1 MSLNIADT
9 ILERLKVPVL
19 AQLAN
24 AVGENPEKTLAAAK
38 HVVASILSELNNK
51 LAQQDGEKLLASA
64 LDAVNVVQLDRIGGV
79 QGGTDVAAMSREGRL
94 LAAKLFG
101 EPVVRSLENSVA
113 GGASIGKPAAQV
125 LVGLLTPA
133 VFASIKR
140 ADPGLSITWLVRL
153 LQPQKPSAAAVPPSA
168 APPRATAASWQA
180 AVAPAVAA
188 SSAVRGP
195 IGPQGPKG
203 EMGPKGPPGPQG
215 PAGPKGEPGP
225 TGPQGPKGE
234 PGPPAPKG
242 DRGPPG
248 PQGPIGEAGPPGP
261 KGDPG
266 PSGPQGAKGEA
277 GPPAPKG
284 DVGPPG
290 PQGPRGEAGP
300 PGPKGDPGP
309 AGPQGKSGPAG
320 RSLIGG
326 GKAGQVLAKAS
337 DADHDCQWVTVA
349 ASGAEPTGL
358 DEALALIQALEAR
371 IAKLEGAARKK
382 KVAK

>member
-153 LQPQKPSAAAVPPSA
+153 LQPQKPSAAAVPPSHRPS
-168 APPRATAASWQA
+168 PPHLQY
-180 AVAPAVAA
+180 V
-188 SSAVRGP
+188 
-195 IGPQGPKG
+195 
-203 EMGPKGPPGPQG
+203 
-215 PAGPKGEPGP
+215 
-225 TGPQGPKGE
+225 
-234 PGPPAPKG
+234 
-242 DRGPPG
+242 DRSDL
-248 PQGPIGEAGPPGP
+248 
-261 KGDPG
+261 K
-266 PSGPQGAKGEA
+266 
-277 GPPAPKG
+277 
-284 DVGPPG
+284 V
-290 PQGPRGEAGP
+290 PRGRWGRRGRQARRVP
-300 PGPKGDPGP
+300 PV
-309 AGPQGKSGPAG
+309 
-320 RSLIGG
+320 R
-326 GKAGQVLAKAS
+326 KANLVR
-337 DADHDCQWVTVA
+337 
-349 ASGAEPTGL
+349 P
-358 DEALALIQALEAR
+358 
-371 IAKLEGAARKK
+371 ARKGL
-382 KVAK
+382 KVSPGHRLRKAIGVRRDRKVP